1 MQRLA
6 LIFALVLA
14 PISSFANNETEA
26 RCHSLAGLYALEYAI
41 DRTGDSIDDA
51 YRFYSGWMEEEISFL
66 GSFNRGGNYYESY
79 GVVIDSRDDLFD
91 LVVTLDSMCDV
102 DSIE

>member
-1 MQRLA
+1 MQRLVI
-6 LIFALVLA
+6 IFALLFLSA
-14 PISSFANNETEA
+14 SSFANDFTEA
-26 RCHSLAGLYALEYAI
+26 RCHSLAGLYALEYTTE
-41 DRTGDSIDDA
+41 RTGDSMDDA

-66 GSFNRGGNYYESY
+66 GSYHRGGNYYESY
-79 GVVIDSRDDLFD
+79 GVTIDSKDDLFD